1 VGSGVETSIRELVR
15 LVIATTGGNPEVIYN
30 PRNEGGVR
38 RMCASLRLA
47 EAILGY
53 RPTTSLEEGLRLT
66 LEKYIRVGVK

>member
-1 VGSGVETSIRELVR
+1 
-15 LVIATTGGNPEVIYN
+15 
-30 PRNEGGVR
+30 
-38 RMCASLRLA
+38 MCASLRLA